1 MIGWL
6 SMTDFARGTDL
17 LAAVPTP
24 ILAVKESALEHNL
37 ARMTEFCAT
46 MGVELAPHVKTT
58 MSPEIASRQLA
69 AGAWGL
75 TVANPVQAAALL
87 DVSPPRLVVA
97 NEVVDEPAIRL
108 LSELPASIE
117 VLVWVDSVAAV
128 ERLDAALDREVD
140 VLVELGVPG
149 GRAGCRSVGDGIA
162 IASAAARGRGVR
174 LRGVAG
180 FEGVIGSAGRTPEA
194 VIAVDGLLDSMH
206 ELATAIVDAGLL
218 DPTAVVM
225 SAGGSV
231 YFDRVAERL
240 SRPIAGRPPT
250 VVLRSGCYVTHD
262 HGAYAQQAPLVERPL
277 QPALELIAT
286 VLSTPEPGMAIVN
299 FGRRNAPFDAGLP
312 TPLWVGS
319 PLGITVAA
327 GSMWVDRLNDQHARM
342 RMADDAGP
350 VAVGDTVGFGVSHPC
365 TAFDKW
371 RRIPLIDDDYTVVDV
386 LTTRF

>member
-1 MIGWL
+1 M
-6 SMTDFARGTDL
+6 A
-17 LAAVPTP
+17 
-24 ILAVKESALEHNL
+24 
-37 ARMTEFCAT
+37 EFCAT
-46 MGVELAPHVKTT
+46 SGVELAPHVKTT

-75 TVANPVQAAALL
+75 TVANPVQAFSLL
-87 DVSPPRLVVA
+87 DVAPPRLVVA

-108 LSELPASIE
+108 LSELPASLE
-117 VLVWVDSVAAV
+117 VLAWVDSVAAV
-128 ERLDAALDREVD
+128 ERLDAALTRDVD

-149 GRAGCRSVGDGIA
+149 GRAGCRSVAGGIA
-162 IASAAARGRGVR
+162 VASAAARGRRVR

-206 ELATAIVDAGLL
+206 ELAAAIVAGGLL
-218 DPTAVVM
+218 DPTSVVL

-240 SRPIAGRPPT
+240 SRPIAGRLPT

-319 PLGITVAA
+319 RHGVVAT
-327 GSMWVDRLNDQHARM
+327 GSMCVDRLNDQHAWM
-342 RMADDAGP
+342 RMADDAEP
-350 VAVGDTVGFGVSHPC
+350 VAVGDTISFGVSHPC

-371 RRIPLIDDDYTVVDV
+371 RRVPLIDDDYTVVDV